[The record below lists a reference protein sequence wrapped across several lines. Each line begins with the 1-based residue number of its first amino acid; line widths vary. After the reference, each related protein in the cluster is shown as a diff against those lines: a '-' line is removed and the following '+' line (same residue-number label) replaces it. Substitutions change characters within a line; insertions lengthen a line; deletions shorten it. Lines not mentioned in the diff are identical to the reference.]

1 MFLRLQL
8 HWGTQQSTQAAHAP
22 ASPLGPSNATIS
34 VPQNAKISGG
44 VKLNAELRNT
54 CSRPLN
60 LDVSNF
66 PWQKFFRLKSQ
77 TE

>member
-1 MFLRLQL
+1 
-8 HWGTQQSTQAAHAP
+8 
-22 ASPLGPSNATIS
+22 
-34 VPQNAKISGG
+34 VPQNAKITGG